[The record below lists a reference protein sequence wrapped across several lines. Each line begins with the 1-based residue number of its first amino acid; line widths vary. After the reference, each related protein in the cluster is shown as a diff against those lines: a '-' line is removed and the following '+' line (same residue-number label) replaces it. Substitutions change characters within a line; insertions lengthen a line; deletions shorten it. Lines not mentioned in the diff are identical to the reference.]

1 MARNTEGK
9 QITIK
14 SILNGVLV
22 YNGISIAP
30 LDILSV
36 NEELARELIATGYIA
51 EVKTKSL

>member
-36 NEELARELIATGYIA
+36 NEELARELIATGYIV